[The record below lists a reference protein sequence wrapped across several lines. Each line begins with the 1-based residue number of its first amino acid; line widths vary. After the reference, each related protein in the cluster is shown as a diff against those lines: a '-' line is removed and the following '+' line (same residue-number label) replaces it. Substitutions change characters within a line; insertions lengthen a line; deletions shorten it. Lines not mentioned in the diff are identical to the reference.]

1 MILQKLYVI
10 FVVGTGR
17 GDLHSLLD
25 TTGTG
30 EEMARN
36 SGRILG
42 RD

>member
-1 MILQKLYVI
+1 MILQKLCDL
-10 FVVGTGR
+10 VVGTGR

-42 RD
+42 LD